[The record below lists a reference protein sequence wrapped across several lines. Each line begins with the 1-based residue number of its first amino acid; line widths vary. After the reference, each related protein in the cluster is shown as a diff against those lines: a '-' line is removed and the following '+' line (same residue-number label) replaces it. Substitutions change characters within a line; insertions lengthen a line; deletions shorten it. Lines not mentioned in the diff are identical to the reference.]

1 MMRIGEAA
9 LQIMGQAGLRQVPK
23 QLNKTVS
30 HGWGGLFQ
38 FVTVTV
44 LGREPKQG

>member
-1 MMRIGEAA
+1 
-9 LQIMGQAGLRQVPK
+9 MGLAEGGHQVPRK
-23 QLNKTVS
+23 VENAVA

-44 LGREPKQG
+44 LGRTPVKK